1 MAEEKTSFISHL
13 EELRKRIIICLV
25 AIGAGFGICCFF
37 DKKIV
42 DIIMK
47 PLINAMPLGTDRSIQ
62 FQGAEAFFANLKVSF
77 FAGIS
82 LAAPVILYEIWC
94 FISPGLY
101 NKEKKYV
108 FPFVLF
114 STLLFL
120 SGVLFCYFLALPV
133 AFQFFM
139 SYTSETMKPL
149 NYLGQ
154 NLSLILKM
162 LLAFGILF
170 QLPIFMFF
178 LSKIGIV
185 NVRMLSR
192 NRKYAILVIFIIAA
206 VITPTGDA
214 VTQTITALP
223 LYILYELS
231 IVLIWAF
238 NRKKESLQDAS

>member
-62 FQGAEAFFANLKVSF
+62 FQGAEAFLANLKVSF

-238 NRKKESLQDAS
+238 NRKKAPLQDAS

>member
-1 MAEEKTSFISHL
+1 MAEEKISFISHL

-62 FQGAEAFFANLKVSF
+62 FQGAEAFLANLKVSF

-101 NKEKKYV
+101 DKEKKYV

-114 STLLFL
+114 STLLFV

-231 IVLIWAF
+231 IMLIWAF
-238 NRKKESLQDAS
+238 NRKKQTRQDA